1 MATLRI
7 RDPYGREFD
16 IDATARPFWEGREG
30 YTILASAPSP
40 GDEQERPTE
49 LQLDPSGAPKTSSKA
64 APRPAPKVEE

>member
-1 MATLRI
+1 MATFRI

-30 YTILASAPSP
+30 YTILVGAPVP
-40 GDEQERPTE
+40 GDEPERSTE
-49 LQLDPSGAPKTSSKA
+49 PQPDPSGAPKTSSKA